1 MAYYG
6 KKAGFYGGASSSFT
20 DGLRKQ
26 HQEHANRIEQEE
38 EDKQREADEKKASER
53 KKGGRN
59 LTRRIWDTVNFVDS
73 GRSWGR
79 EDPDEEGAKKNS
91 IEQLG
96 DAARS
101 FGRNAAELA
110 NTAAEAG
117 RVNMEAARGVVGLM
131 TDNEE
136 AALAAARRAKDKS
149 RSYLEEGRGLLGVGG
164 EKTIDEYQDISAKDL
179 TKNIVGEG
187 LAVYGEIGPGF
198 SKGGRLSNRIVR
210 GVAEG
215 ATQGAI
221 GDIGEQLLDDEDG
234 INLGQTARS
243 AAFGGGLGGVMSS
256 IGGKEKPTKKS
267 EPTTTSIDEVAKELS
282 ADDLESFRSNKQKQ
296 VDRQILLNDTA
307 NQIASET
314 PSSNNLL
321 PAPRQG
327 VEYQNN
333 RTPEQIKQEM
343 QKLQNG
349 EYGDEFLVSSNNGT
363 SIDSPDYSKERET
376 LSKQYDKEIDELSK
390 SKKTEQWKSNRAAE
404 IDEKYTALNDE
415 LDARYSVNSELSG
428 TGTSTN
434 VNVDAIR
441 TRFAELQDELQRSEE
456 FYNNLETDEFIKT
469 RNAALSSAEDP
480 AMLRQQLSDID
491 NGNLPE
497 TAMRDADPT
506 AQLSDIVD
514 NDFFPEEARQAASI
528 VQNQMND
535 LRLERNSLLVGEN
548 YDAAATSVDMRYQ
561 DRLAEIQEMPP
572 YRQEQELASLEANY
586 AEQLD
591 ALNKQRDIDLE
602 RVDELDEALDMV
614 AERQARILD
623 DARQFESQAGGR
635 RVPDELEVEAMRGDL
650 QTRLDNANRFDNPGM
665 VVAEVAESPNPQRVF
680 DESPDVQENYKAD
693 VQNNMDKTPSV
704 TQDKYTGSN
713 KSLAVL
719 RLLSPSRI
727 FDSFGEGFRQ
737 LHTNLVRAESNYN
750 LANKADAEV
759 LTRISDVL
767 NGNTNVQKQIVEF
780 IEGKRQTLSAIEDR
794 EAAEM
799 IQSWLK
805 EKGDILKEN
814 GFATIDEFYFP
825 HVFDK
830 TSDKANTLFKG
841 RNTGEVKFGNLKSRL
856 DGNNNY
862 SREIMDVLAG
872 YSDGFNRKIYFEP
885 SIKALADLPTQI
897 KLADADA
904 RWLQE
909 YVDQL
914 SGFRRE
920 GEGFNSFMDKVF
932 TNVGRKDLVGKNHY
946 TNTLATQR
954 MVSALATM
962 GLNPGTAVRNLTQGV
977 NTVAE
982 IGPVNATVG
991 LKDTLL
997 SLAAGP
1003 NSPQWKELAE
1013 VGVIDGGVSQDF
1025 YSAITKPGYRGNV
1038 AGKARGAANMM
1049 MSMIRSTDIML
1060 RSQAYYGAKRMA
1072 EKQGLTG
1079 KAAQDF
1085 AIEKVINSQF
1095 MTSKLDMP
1103 VKLNGQAVRSV
1114 TQLATFS
1121 AKQAEF
1127 LKHQLKLKDNL
1138 FVKSGNNYKFN
1149 PQKAGYLIGAGITA
1163 AVATEALKP
1172 VIGFNEKEWIPF
1184 YDQVAPFIDKNASG
1198 DGLYRSPIIQL
1209 MFGDGKGKMGFIEA
1223 MQSKNPGEFWNDNWS
1238 ALIPGGTQ
1246 IKKTMEGSETTESGV
1261 SLDRNGN
1268 VRYLQG
1274 TDEWDKLRATLFG
1287 QYATQ
1292 EGQDWIRGGFQ
1303 KLNEKQSNK
1312 VLSRDSRA
1320 DEQLYMDFYTA
1331 KNNVSGRQDAY
1342 NQVVAA
1348 AKEGNYNK
1356 AKRLADEYNQ
1366 QVSEAMG
1373 SFWSNHD
1380 DMPQELRD
1388 ELNKT
1393 YINPDNIYE
1402 KNNR

>member
-26 HQEHANRIEQEE
+26 HQEHGNRIEQEE

-79 EDPDEEGAKKNS
+79 EDPDEEGAKKNAL
-91 IEQLG
+91 EQLG
-96 DAARS
+96 DAGRS
-101 FGRNAAELA
+101 LGRNTLKTA
-110 NTAAEAG
+110 NTAAELG
-117 RVNMEAARGVVGLM
+117 RVGYEIATGDFDEAL
-131 TDNEE
+131 D
-136 AALAAARRAKDKS
+136 KD
-149 RSYLEEGRGLLGVGG
+149 RSLLEEGRGLLGVGG
-164 EKTIDEYQDISAKDL
+164 VRDLDTIRDASPAEIAKISGG
-179 TKNIVGEG
+179 TG
-187 LAVYGEIGPGF
+187 LGVYGEVGPGF
-198 SKGGRLSNRIVR
+198 GKAGRLGNKAVR

-215 ATQGAI
+215 ATQGAL
-221 GDIGEQLLDDEDG
+221 GDIGEQLLDDEEG
-234 INLGQTARS
+234 IDLGQTARS
-243 AAFGGGLGGVMSS
+243 AGLGGALGGVMSS
-256 IGGKEKPTKKS
+256 IGGKEKPSKKS
-267 EPTTTSIDEVAKELS
+267 EPTTTSIDEVAKAVDAERPSTIDPRQTELEAIENNRRVGLSDDGQLQEGQRLLPERAGEPVGTLEEIDAEIQQIQLGEHPTSGDAKAS
-282 ADDLESFRSNKQKQ
+282 AD
-296 VDRQILLNDTA
+296 
-307 NQIASET
+307 
-314 PSSNNLL
+314 
-321 PAPRQG
+321 
-327 VEYQNN
+327 
-333 RTPEQIKQEM
+333 
-343 QKLQNG
+343 
-349 EYGDEFLVSSNNGT
+349 
-363 SIDSPDYSKERET
+363 
-376 LSKQYDKEIDELSK
+376 
-390 SKKTEQWKSNRAAE
+390 
-404 IDEKYTALNDE
+404 
-415 LDARYSVNSELSG
+415 
-428 TGTSTN
+428 
-434 VNVDAIR
+434 
-441 TRFAELQDELQRSEE
+441 RFKELQRDRAIAE
-456 FYNNLETDEFIKT
+456 NNAATTDFIME
-469 RNAALSSAEDP
+469 RNTALSSAEDP
-480 AMLRQQLSDID
+480 TMLRQQLSDID

-497 TAMRDADPT
+497 TAMRDAEPVT
-506 AQLSDIVD
+506 QLSDIVD
-514 NDFFPEEARQAASI
+514 NDFFPDEARQAASI

-591 ALNKQRDIDLE
+591 ALNNQRDIDLE

-635 RVPDELEVEAMRGDL
+635 RVPDELEVETMRSDL

-856 DGNNNY
+856 DGGDDY
-862 SREIMDVLAG
+862 SRDIMDVLAG
-872 YSDGFNRKIYFEP
+872 YADGFNRKIHFEP
-885 SIKALADLPTQI
+885 GIKPIADLPTQI
-897 KLADADA
+897 RLSDADA
-904 RWLQE
+904 RWTQDF
-909 YVDQL
+909 VDQI
-914 SGFRRE
+914 SGFKRE

-932 TNVGRKDLVGKNHY
+932 TSVGREDLVGKNHY

-991 LKDTLL
+991 LKDAML

-1003 NSPQWKELAE
+1003 NSPQWKELAQ

-1103 VKLNGQAVRSV
+1103 VKLNSQTVRSV

-1121 AKQAEF
+1121 AKQTEF

-1163 AVATEALKP
+1163 YVATEALKP
-1172 VIGFNEKEWIPF
+1172 VIGFNEKEWVPF

-1246 IKKTMEGSETTESGV
+1246 IKKTMEGSSTTESGV
-1261 SLDRNGN
+1261 SLDRKGN

-1292 EGQDWIRGGFQ
+1292 EGQDWLKGGFQ

-1320 DEQLYMDFYTA
+1320 EEQLYMDFYTA

-1366 QVSEAMG
+1366 QVSESMG

-1388 ELNKT
+1388 ELNET

-1402 KNNR
+1402 KNNK